1 MKRDSRDCTGTA
13 PGPHCIVPPDRQE
26 EAAAGAMDPA
36 AGVAAGR
43 RPTAGKEG
51 NAAAA
56 EGAHEAHGPGAAGAR
71 PTSPGAEAGPGGAH
85 AEHAHEGGHGRG
97 HAHAHASALSERALV
112 GVLAL
117 TVAFTLAEFIGG
129 VLANSLALLADAA
142 HMLADVAAL
151 ALSLFA
157 LWFARRPATEEK
169 TYGYVRLEILAALL
183 NGAFLL
189 VIAAYIVWEA
199 VRRLQRPE
207 PVNAPILIGV
217 ASAGLAANVVS
228 ALVLHRSAG
237 ESLNVRGAYL
247 HVLGDLLGALGAV
260 LAGII
265 IAATGWFPADPLI
278 SFLVAALIVASS
290 WRLLRESVDVLLEA
304 VPAHIDVTEVRVAIA
319 EVPGVT
325 DVHDLHVWTVTS
337 GFFAMS
343 GHAIVR
349 DPAES
354 QRVLEEIHH
363 RMRER
368 FGIRH
373 ATIQIEVPPL
383 VELRR
388 LDD

>member
-1 MKRDSRDCTGTA
+1 MTRQAEPARDDA
-13 PGPHCIVPPDRQE
+13 HAEHE
-26 EAAAGAMDPA
+26 EA
-36 AGVAAGR
+36 R
-43 RPTAGKEG
+43 
-51 NAAAA
+51 
-56 EGAHEAHGPGAAGAR
+56 EGAHAHGPGH
-71 PTSPGAEAGPGGAH
+71 T
-85 AEHAHEGGHGRG
+85 
-97 HAHAHASALSERALV
+97 HAHATALSERALV
-112 GVLAL
+112 WVLAL
-117 TVAFTLAEFIGG
+117 TIAFTVAEFVGG

-189 VIAAYIVWEA
+189 AIAIGIVWEA
-199 VRRLQRPE
+199 IRRLHHPE
-207 PVNAPILIGV
+207 PVQADILIGV
-217 ASAGLAANVVS
+217 ASAGLVANVVS

-247 HVLGDLLGALGAV
+247 HVLGDLLGSLGAIV
-260 LAGII
+260 AGII
-265 IAATGWFPADPLI
+265 IATTRWYPADPLI
-278 SFLVAALIVASS
+278 SFVVAALIVASS

-304 VPAHIDVTEVRVAIA
+304 VPAHIDVTEVRTALSD
-319 EVPGVT
+319 VPGVS

-337 GFFAMS
+337 GFLAMS
-343 GHAIVR
+343 GHAVVR

>member
-1 MKRDSRDCTGTA
+1 MTRQAEPVPDDA
-13 PGPHCIVPPDRQE
+13 PARHDHGH
-26 EAAAGAMDPA
+26 
-36 AGVAAGR
+36 
-43 RPTAGKEG
+43 
-51 NAAAA
+51 
-56 EGAHEAHGPGAAGAR
+56 EGAHTHDR
-71 PTSPGAEAGPGGAH
+71 RHT
-85 AEHAHEGGHGRG
+85 
-97 HAHAHASALSERALV
+97 HAHANALSERALV
-112 GVLAL
+112 WVLAL
-117 TVAFTLAEFIGG
+117 TVAFTLAEFVGG
-129 VLANSLALLADAA
+129 LLANSLALLADAA
-142 HMLADVAAL
+142 HMLADVASL

-247 HVLGDLLGALGAV
+247 HVLGDLLGSFGAI
-260 LAGII
+260 LAGVI
-265 IAATGWFPADPLI
+265 IAATSWFPADPLI
-278 SFLVAALIVASS
+278 SFVVAALIVVSS

-304 VPAHIDVTEVRVAIA
+304 VPPHIDVTEVRAAISD
-319 EVPGVT
+319 VPGVT

-337 GFFAMS
+337 GFLAMS

-354 QRVLEEIHH
+354 QRVLEEIHR
-363 RMRER
+363 RMREH

-388 LDD
+388 LDE

>member
-1 MKRDSRDCTGTA
+1 MHTPRGHD
-13 PGPHCIVPPDRQE
+13 
-26 EAAAGAMDPA
+26 
-36 AGVAAGR
+36 
-43 RPTAGKEG
+43 
-51 NAAAA
+51 
-56 EGAHEAHGPGAAGAR
+56 
-71 PTSPGAEAGPGGAH
+71 H
-85 AEHAHEGGHGRG
+85 ARG
-97 HAHAHASALSERALV
+97 HAHGHGSALGQAHVTGLGERALV
-112 GVLAL
+112 WVLAL

-129 VLANSLALLADAA
+129 WLANSLALLADGA

-157 LWFARRPATEEK
+157 LRFARRPATEEK

-183 NGAFLL
+183 IGAFLL
-189 VIAAYIVWEA
+189 VIAVGIVWEA

-207 PVNAPILIGV
+207 PVHAGILIGV
-217 ASAGLAANVVS
+217 ASAGLMANVVS
-228 ALVLHRSAG
+228 AVVLHRSAG

-247 HVLGDLLGALGAV
+247 HVLGDLLGAFGAI
-260 LAGII
+260 LAGAII
-265 IAATGWFPADPLI
+265 VTTGWFPADPLI
-278 SFLVAALIVASS
+278 SFLIALLIVASS

-304 VPAHIDVTEVRVAIA
+304 VPPHIDMAQVRAAIA

-337 GFFAMS
+337 GFLALS
-343 GHAIVR
+343 GHAVVR

-354 QRVLEEIHH
+354 QRVLDEIHQ

-383 VELRR
+383 VELKR
-388 LDD
+388 LDQ